1 MTERDILDAFARMPA
16 RREPR
21 TTVLRGRRPAV
32 RVDVALDT
40 TQATRPIVQIDTE
53 EYEVVFS
60 GRGFVDGRGLSH
72 AGGGSSLAG
81 THQVV
86 TRRTGEARRG

>member
-21 TTVLRGRRPAV
+21 AAVLRRRQPAV
-32 RVDVALDT
+32 RVDVTAP
-40 TQATRPIVQIDTE
+40 ATPRPIVQIDNQ

-60 GRGFVDGRGLSH
+60 GRGFLDGRGLSH
-72 AGGGSSLAG
+72 AGGGSTLAG

-86 TRRTGEARRG
+86 TKRAGEARRG